1 MKKKMWS
8 DYQRQQD
15 AANQIENDIATF
27 KNEAIVE
34 YYKLSYDFLNY
45 KEPKDCEIY
54 KEEMEAFLK
63 RAEQIEKN
71 IIKKADERNTSI
83 SYRIS
88 DLLYELKNKFFNSYY
103 EILRIEGRLEDC
115 EKEKEGIFHSKKIIG
130 NTYFC

>member
-1 MKKKMWS
+1 MWS

-34 YYKLSYDFLNY
+34 FFNLSIDFSNFKKTEKCAL
-45 KEPKDCEIY
+45 Y
-54 KEEMEAFLK
+54 KEEGKAFLK

-71 IIKKADERNTSI
+71 IIKKADEKNPSI

-88 DLLYELKNKFFNSYY
+88 YLLYELKNKFFNSYY
-103 EILRIEGRLEDC
+103 EILRIEGRHLS
-115 EKEKEGIFHSKKIIG
+115 FKK
-130 NTYFC
+130 YYW